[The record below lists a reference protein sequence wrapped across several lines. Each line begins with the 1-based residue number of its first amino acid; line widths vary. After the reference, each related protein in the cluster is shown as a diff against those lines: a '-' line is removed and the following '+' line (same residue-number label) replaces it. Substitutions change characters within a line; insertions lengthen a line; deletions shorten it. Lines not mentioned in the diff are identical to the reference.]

1 MEVVEFTGYDLY
13 DAFFS
18 GFTEVE
24 KQRQMLN
31 KINVFPVPD
40 GDTGSNLL
48 STLASI
54 LDETEAS
61 HSFKETMN
69 AMADAALNGAR
80 GNSGIIFAQYI
91 NGINHE
97 IKNAEI
103 VNMETL
109 VDAIRK
115 AVPYAY
121 NAIMNPIEG
130 TMITVIREWS
140 EAMYEFKNTVLTF
153 EDFALHSLE
162 AAKRSLANTPN
173 LLDVLKKAS
182 VVDSG
187 ACGFVTFL
195 EGIVLFIK
203 NKRLHGN
210 LRISGKREIVF
221 EEEHVFFADE
231 IHYQYCTEALISN
244 LLVDIPTLKNH
255 LTPFGDSL
263 IVAGTTEKCRVHVH
277 TNRPAELFR
286 VLRAESTILQQKVD
300 DMRQQYWAANKRRH
314 PIAIVTDS
322 IADLPQRFVEEH
334 QIHVLPL
341 NLIIEGSP
349 YLDKLTITPE
359 DFYSLLDQVKEY
371 PTSSLPTQK
380 SVENLFSLLTT
391 HYDAVIAIT
400 VSKAMSG
407 TFQCVEKA
415 AEKFIKEGNKIKVID
430 SKLNSGAQGLLV
442 LEASKVL
449 DQGYSF
455 EETIN
460 HIERQIEKTKIY
472 VSIKTLKYMVRGGR
486 ISQMK
491 GLIGKILNVKPII
504 SIDKEGKGI
513 AFGKA
518 FTSKSNSKKIIKLV
532 KEAHQEKA
540 IKSFS
545 VVHAH
550 SEAHA
555 KELAAQLT
563 KVLGMSPEYIAEIST
578 IVGLNA
584 GVGAVA
590 VSFMQE

>member
-1 MEVVEFTGYDLY
+1 MEAVEVTGYDLY

-18 GFTEVE
+18 GFTEVQ

-61 HSFKETMN
+61 HSFKETLS

-97 IKNAEI
+97 IKSSEI

-109 VDAIRK
+109 VEAIRR

-130 TMITVIREWS
+130 TMITVIRDWS

-162 AAKRSLANTPN
+162 VAKKSLANTPN

-203 NKRLHGN
+203 TKHLQGN
-210 LRISGKREIVF
+210 RRISRKREVAF
-221 EEEHVFFADE
+221 EEEHLFFTDE
-231 IHYQYCTEALISN
+231 IHYQYCTEGLISN
-244 LLVDIPTLKNH
+244 LQVDMDTLKGH
-255 LTPFGDSL
+255 LLPFGDSL
-263 IVAGTTEKCRVHVH
+263 IVAGTREKCRIHVH
-277 TNRPAELFR
+277 TNKPAELFR
-286 VLRAESTILQQKVD
+286 TLRAESTILQQKVD

-322 IADLPQRFVEEH
+322 IADLPQSLIEEH

-341 NLIIEGSP
+341 NLLIEGSP

-380 SVENLFSLLTT
+380 SVENLFSLLST

-415 AEKFIKEGNKIKVID
+415 AEKFIKEGYKIKVID

-442 LEASKVL
+442 LDAAKML
-449 DQGYSF
+449 DQGLGF
-455 EETIN
+455 EQVVDC
-460 HIERQIEKTKIY
+460 IERQIEKTKIY

-491 GLIGKILNVKPII
+491 GLVGKILNVKPII
-504 SIDKEGKGI
+504 SIDKDGKGI

-518 FTSKSNSKKIIKLV
+518 FTSKANLNKIV
-532 KEAHQEKA
+532 KIVEGAHREKG

-550 SEAHA
+550 SEAQA
-555 KELAAQLT
+555 KVLGAELTQI
-563 KVLGMSPEYIAEIST
+563 LGMSPEYITEIST

-584 GVGAVA
+584 GVGAIA